1 MSMKLDRRALL
12 AACAFSVLSYAG
24 AAFAAPA
31 DPAAPLANAADTTAP
46 PVDESVA
53 VEGVVVSMTKTTR
66 SAVTLGAV
74 EMQKLLPGIN
84 PLGAIQ
90 TLPGVSYQ
98 TADPWGN
105 NEQNTSL
112 FVHGFSIQ
120 QLGFT
125 LDGVPLGD
133 QQYGNYNGLSPQRAV
148 ISENVSRVKLSSGAG
163 DLGVA
168 STSNLGGAIET
179 FTRDP
184 LAERGGQIQQTLGSY
199 AATRTYLR
207 LETGDLGGGNS
218 AYVSFLHQ
226 DQRAWDFQAHQ
237 RGNQFNGKFVHDG
250 ERGKLTAFIDY
261 SKKLEPNEDSI
272 VHPNAGTNVHTATD
286 QSEPY
291 TRPFLYPDYDA
302 ALAYLSTGG
311 APPAAAGNNFRNY
324 HSAAQRMDALAY
336 VKYDY
341 KIDDNITWSNQ
352 VYFHHD
358 EGRGVVAGPI
368 NQAGLPALFA
378 VYYPGQ
384 DLKTI
389 FGGTGYAVRTTEY
402 LINRGGLMSNGS
414 WTLGDHQIEAGVWY
428 EHNKSSTQRAW
439 YPFAASS
446 TDLTPYDVPTNKNF
460 SQYAS
465 QINNDVVQLHV
476 QDQWRIRPDL
486 LLQAGVKSSLQYAKG
501 TVPIQ
506 QKNLS
511 TNTNPT
517 LLPTGEIDTKKWFL
531 PQIGAIWDV
540 NDNEQ
545 AFVNVQKNLRQFVT
559 YGAGG
564 LSPWSLGSQAAFDL
578 FKKTAEPE
586 TAWTYEL
593 GLRTHHELSA
603 GPITGFQ
610 AQASVYHVD
619 FSNRLL
625 QTSSTPVIASLVAGA
640 AILSN
645 VGSVK
650 TDGMDIAATFNFGP
664 HFSFYD
670 AVSYNR
676 SKYQDDYATR
686 SYVDTKGVTIINVA
700 DPANPT
706 APIPPVLVPTAG
718 KFVPNSPE
726 WLNKFVAATNF
737 GPFSAQL
744 VGDYVG
750 KRYATYTNDLS
761 VKSYFL
767 LGLQASYSFETPSSS
782 ILKSPRI
789 SLNVTNLADKK
800 GDLEV
805 VVGQPTN
812 TFNTY
817 PIPPRQVFVTL
828 STGF

>member
-1 MSMKLDRRALL
+1 MSVKLHRQSLL
-12 AACAFSVLSYAG
+12 AACAFG
-24 AAFAAPA
+24 ALAIAAPA
-31 DPAAPLANAADTTAP
+31 LAAPAEPTALPAADPAPADA
-46 PVDESVA
+46 DSAA
-53 VEGVVVSMTKTTR
+53 VEGLVVTMTKTTR

-74 EMQKLLPGIN
+74 EMQKILPGIN

-148 ISENVSRVKLSSGAG
+148 ISENVSRVTLSSGAG

-184 LAERGGQIQQTLGSY
+184 LAARGGQFQQTLGSY
-199 AATRTYLR
+199 AATRSYLR

-226 DQRAWDFQAHQ
+226 DQRAWDFKAHQ
-237 RGNQFNGKFVHDG
+237 RGNQFNGKFIHDG
-250 ERGKLTAFIDY
+250 ERGKLTAFVDY

-341 KIDDNITWSNQ
+341 KIDDNVTWSNQ

-378 VYYPGQ
+378 IYYPNQ
-384 DLKTI
+384 DLKTV
-389 FGGTGYAVRTTEY
+389 FGGSGYAVRTTEY
-402 LINRGGLMSNGS
+402 LINRGGAISNAT
-414 WTLGDHQIEAGVWY
+414 WKMGDHQIEAGIWY

-446 TDLTPYDVPTNKNF
+446 TDLTPYNVPTNKNF

-465 QINNDVVQLHV
+465 QINNDVVQLHL

-506 QKNLS
+506 QKNAP

-531 PQIGAIWDV
+531 PQLGAIWDAT
-540 NDNEQ
+540 DSEQ
-545 AFVNVQKNLRQFVT
+545 VFVNVQKNLRQFVT

-578 FKKTAEPE
+578 FKDTAEPE

-593 GLRTHHELSA
+593 GLRSHHELSA

-625 QTSSTPVIASLVAGA
+625 QTSSTPVISSLVAGA

-650 TDGMDIAATFNFGP
+650 TDGVDVAATLNFGP

-676 SKYQDDYATR
+676 SQYQDDYATR
-686 SYVDTKGVTIINVA
+686 SYVNTAGQTITNPDPTK
-700 DPANPT
+700 
-706 APIPPVLVPTAG
+706 PVMVPTAG
-718 KFVPNSPE
+718 KSVPNSPE
-726 WLNKFVAATNF
+726 WLNKFVASTHF
-737 GPFSAQL
+737 GPFDAQL

-750 KRYATYTNDLS
+750 KRYATYLNDLS

-767 LGLQASYSFETPSSS
+767 LGLQASYTFETPAGSR
-782 ILKSPRI
+782 LKSPKI

-812 TFNTY
+812 TYNTY

-828 STGF
+828 STAF

>member
-1 MSMKLDRRALL
+1 MSLKLNRQALL
-12 AACAFSVLSYAG
+12 AACAFG
-24 AAFAAPA
+24 ALAIAAPA
-31 DPAAPLANAADTTAP
+31 LAAPAEPAPGAPAPAEADNAT
-46 PVDESVA
+46 
-53 VEGVVVSMTKTTR
+53 VEGLVVTMTKTTR

-148 ISENVSRVKLSSGAG
+148 ISENVSRVTLSSGAG

-184 LAERGGQIQQTLGSY
+184 LAERGGQIQQTLGSH

-226 DQRAWDFQAHQ
+226 DQRAWDFAAHQ
-237 RGNQFNGKFVHDG
+237 RGNQFNGKFIHEG

-261 SKKLEPNEDSI
+261 SKKIEPNEDSI
-272 VHPNAGTNVHTATD
+272 VHPNSGTNVHTATD

-311 APPAAAGNNFRNY
+311 APPVADGNNFRNY

-336 VKYDY
+336 LKYDY
-341 KIDDNITWSNQ
+341 KVSDDVTWSNQ

-358 EGRGVVAGPI
+358 EGRGIVAGPI

-402 LINRGGLMSNGS
+402 LINRGGVISNAN
-414 WTLGDHQIEAGVWY
+414 WNVGDHQIEAGVWY

-439 YPFAASS
+439 YPFSASS
-446 TDLTPYDVPTNKNF
+446 TDLTPYDVPTNKKF
-460 SQYAS
+460 TQYAS

-486 LLQAGVKSSLQYAKG
+486 LIQAGVKSSLQFAKG

-506 QKNLS
+506 QQNLAS
-511 TNTNPT
+511 NTNPT

-531 PQIGAIWDV
+531 PQLGATWDATA
-540 NDNEQ
+540 NEQ
-545 AFVNVQKNLRQFVT
+545 LFFNIQKNLRQFVT

-586 TAWTYEL
+586 SAWTYEL
-593 GLRTHHELSA
+593 GLRTHHELEA

-625 QTSSTPVIASLVAGA
+625 QVSSTPVISSLVAGA
-640 AILSN
+640 AILAN

-650 TDGMDIAATFNFGP
+650 TDGVDVAATLNFGP

-686 SYVDTKGVTIINVA
+686 SYVNTAGVTVTNTT
-700 DPANPT
+700 DPT
-706 APIPPVLVPTAG
+706 KPVMVPTAG
-718 KFVPNSPE
+718 KSVPNSPA
-726 WLNKFVAATNF
+726 WLNKFVASTHF
-737 GPFSAQL
+737 GPFDAQL

-767 LGLQASYSFETPSSS
+767 LGLQASYSVPVSDSFM
-782 ILKSPRI
+782 LKNPKI
-789 SLNVTNLADKK
+789 SVNVTNLADKK

-812 TFNTY
+812 TYNTY

-828 STGF
+828 SAGF

>member
-1 MSMKLDRRALL
+1 MSVKPHRLALL
-12 AACAFSVLSYAG
+12 AACAFSVLTI
-24 AAFAAPA
+24 AAPALAAPADTAASPVAAPA
-31 DPAAPLANAADTTAP
+31 DPAAAPTDADDA
-46 PVDESVA
+46 A
-53 VEGVVVSMTKTTR
+53 VEGLVVTMTKTTR
-66 SAVTLGAV
+66 SAVTLGAT
-74 EMQKLLPGIN
+74 EMQKILPGIN

-148 ISENVSRVKLSSGAG
+148 ISENVSRVILSSGAG

-184 LAERGGQIQQTLGSY
+184 LAERGGQYNQTLGSY
-199 AATRTYLR
+199 AANRMYLR

-250 ERGKLTAFIDY
+250 ERGKLTVFADY
-261 SKKLEPNEDSI
+261 SKKVEPNEDSI
-272 VHPNAGTNVHTATD
+272 VHPNVGTNLHTASD
-286 QSEPY
+286 QSTPY
-291 TRPFLYPDYDA
+291 TRPFLYPDYEG
-302 ALAYLSTGG
+302 ALAYLSNAG
-311 APPAAAGNNFRNY
+311 APPASAGNNFRNY

-341 KIDDNITWSNQ
+341 KIADNVTWSNQ

-378 VYYPGQ
+378 VYYPNQ
-384 DLKTI
+384 DLKTV

-402 LINRGGLMSNGS
+402 LINRGGFISNAD
-414 WTLGDHQIEAGVWY
+414 WTLGDHQIQAGVWY

-446 TDLTPYDVPTNKNF
+446 TDLTPYDIPTNKNF
-460 SQYAS
+460 TQYAS
-465 QINNDVVQLHV
+465 QIDNDVVQLHV

-486 LLQAGVKSSLQYAKG
+486 LLQYGVKSSLQFAEG

-506 QKNLS
+506 QKNAPG
-511 TNTNPT
+511 NTNPT
-517 LLPTGEIDTKKWFL
+517 LLPSGEIDTKEWFL
-531 PQIGAIWDV
+531 PQVGAIWDATE
-540 NDNEQ
+540 NEQ
-545 AFVNVQKNLRQFVT
+545 VFFNIQKNLRQFVT

-578 FKKTAEPE
+578 FKQTAKPE

-593 GLRTHHELSA
+593 GLRTHHELSS

-625 QTSSTPVIASLVAGA
+625 QTSATPVISSLVAGA

-650 TDGMDIAATFNFGP
+650 TDGVDIAATFNFGS

-686 SYVDTKGVTIINVA
+686 SYVNTAGQTVTNPDPTK
-700 DPANPT
+700 
-706 APIPPVLVPTAG
+706 PVMVPTAG
-718 KFVPNSPE
+718 KSVPNSPE
-726 WLNKFVAATNF
+726 WLNKFVASAHF
-737 GPFSAQL
+737 GSFDAQL

-750 KRYATYTNDLS
+750 KRFATYTNDLS
-761 VKSYFL
+761 VDSYFL
-767 LGLQASYSFETPSSS
+767 LGLQASYTFQTPAGSVF
-782 ILKSPRI
+782 KSPKI
-789 SLNVTNLADKK
+789 SLNVTNLADEK

-812 TFNTY
+812 TYNTY

-828 STGF
+828 STAF